1 MANTSLPGCSS
12 KFLTALLLMIGGS
25 IPGKTKVASIAIY
38 EEVEALNYTAA
49 NFYSLVLFVITFC
62 ILLLVY
68 LINGGY
74 LKRFW
79 K

>member
-1 MANTSLPGCSS
+1 
-12 KFLTALLLMIGGS
+12 MIGGS
-25 IPGKTKVASIAIY
+25 IPGETKVASIAIY
-38 EEVEALNYTAA
+38 EEVEALRYASA
-49 NFYSLVLFVITFC
+49 NFYSTVLFAITFAV
-62 ILLLVY
+62 LLLVY